1 MNSYL
6 IFSNFQTNWI
16 NVVKLLTIHLTFHI
30 WLLLY
35 RWFTPIISKFKPNST
50 QCSWFND
57 IFVTWLTILYRSS
70 ETEVEQDLTQ
80 RCWLEVDGIVV
91 NWMIRSSRS
100 WELMVR
106 FESSIQYTHLW
117 WCAPSR
123 TAVSWERSSSFGCN
137 RRKERTISMIESCK
151 IGEKLYRRIFQ
162 VFRQALFK
170 LKETNFEKFEQGTIN
185 YFS

>member
-16 NVVKLLTIHLTFHI
+16 NVVKLLTILLNLSHLI
-30 WLLLY
+30 IIIII
-35 RWFTPIISKFKPNST
+35 IISMIHTNYIEIQTNVADST
-50 QCSWFND
+50 I

-100 WELMVR
+100 WELVVR

-137 RRKERTISMIESCK
+137 RGKERNRYQWSSRA
-151 IGEKLYRRIFQ
+151 KLAGKYIYI
-162 VFRQALFK
+162 VYSKYL
-170 LKETNFEKFEQGTIN
+170 
-185 YFS
+185 